1 MSSEFIALSNSLP
14 TNEDSHEIVEAS
26 GKSLLAMSNLCKAKL
41 QGKNDLF
48 KSLNS
53 LEVHYKKLFQHDN
66 FFYPLYQLI
75 NELANTYDP
84 VLE

>member
-1 MSSEFIALSNSLP
+1 MSISLP
-14 TNEDSHEIVEAS
+14 TNEGDHEIVEAS

-41 QGKNDLF
+41 QGNKNLF

-66 FFYPLYQLI
+66 FFYPFYQLI